1 MINFKDQIF
10 NCKNIIIFSLDKK
23 NFIKAFTRFITF
35 LYKLNIFIF
44 KIFFINKKIEE
55 FSSESKRLNEV
66 FVHFATNKGSHF
78 FSDNIKHSSHGYDA
92 FYEKL
97 FKENRTKNLNIME
110 FGIHH
115 GDSLAALSSYF
126 PNANIVGVD
135 KNPFSTN
142 YKSKRIRTLHCDV
155 SSEKNLE
162 SLSNYLNKDYDYI
175 IDDASHNPIHQK
187 LTLFSMFQNLK
198 SGGIFVI
205 EELNFFQSENNKD
218 DPNQNFLRNLLIDVS
233 KKSETILKSK
243 YNDKIMDFIDDVQDV
258 EINKGVLTYKGVNVS
273 EIAFIKKKI
282 IVMNLMV

>member
-78 FSDNIKHSSHGYDA
+78 FSDNIKHSGHGYDA

-142 YKSKRIRTLHCDV
+142 YKSKKIRTLHCDV

-258 EINKGVLTYKGVNVS
+258 EINKGVLTHKGVNVS
-273 EIAFIKKKI
+273 EIAFIKKK
-282 IVMNLMV
+282 

>member
-55 FSSESKRLNEV
+55 FSVESKRLNEV
-66 FVHFATNKGSHF
+66 FIHFATNKGSYF
-78 FSDNIKHSSHGYDA
+78 FSDNIKHSGHGYDA

-218 DPNQNFLRNLLIDVS
+218 DPNQNFLRNLLIDFS

-258 EINKGVLTYKGVNVS
+258 EINKGVLTHNGVNVS
-273 EIAFIKKKI
+273 EIAFIKKK
-282 IVMNLMV
+282 

>member
-55 FSSESKRLNEV
+55 FSVESTRLNEV
-66 FVHFATNKGSHF
+66 FIHFATNKGSHF
-78 FSDNIKHSSHGYDA
+78 FSNNIKHSGHGYDA

-155 SSEKNLE
+155 SSEKNLA

-243 YNDKIMDFIDDVQDV
+243 YNDKIIDFIDDVQDV
-258 EINKGVLTYKGVNVS
+258 KINKGVLTHKGVNVS
-273 EIAFIKKKI
+273 EIAFIKKK
-282 IVMNLMV
+282 

>member
-23 NFIKAFTRFITF
+23 NFVKAFTRFITF

-55 FSSESKRLNEV
+55 FPVESKRLNEV
-66 FVHFATNKGSHF
+66 FIHFATNKGSHF
-78 FSDNIKHSSHGYDA
+78 FSDNIKHSGHGYDV
-92 FYEKL
+92 FYEKF

-162 SLSNYLNKDYDYI
+162 SLSNYLNKNYDYI

-258 EINKGVLTYKGVNVS
+258 EINKGVLTHKEVNVS
-273 EIAFIKKKI
+273 EIAFIKKK
-282 IVMNLMV
+282 

>member
-55 FSSESKRLNEV
+55 FSVESTRLNEV
-66 FVHFATNKGSHF
+66 FIHFATNKGSHF
-78 FSDNIKHSSHGYDA
+78 FSNNIKHSGHGYDA

-142 YKSKRIRTLHCDV
+142 YRSKRIRTLHCDV
-155 SSEKNLE
+155 SSEKNLA

-243 YNDKIMDFIDDVQDV
+243 YNDKIIDFIDDVQDV
-258 EINKGVLTYKGVNVS
+258 KINKGVLTHKGVNVS
-273 EIAFIKKKI
+273 EIAFIKKK
-282 IVMNLMV
+282 

>member
-55 FSSESKRLNEV
+55 FSVESKRLNEV
-66 FVHFATNKGSHF
+66 FIHFATNKGSHF
-78 FSDNIKHSSHGYDA
+78 FSNNIKHSGHGYDA

-126 PNANIVGVD
+126 PNAKIVGLD
-135 KNPFSTN
+135 KNPFSAN

-218 DPNQNFLRNLLIDVS
+218 DSNQNFLRNLLIDVS

-258 EINKGVLTYKGVNVS
+258 EINKGVLTHKGVNVS
-273 EIAFIKKKI
+273 EIAFIKKK
-282 IVMNLMV
+282 

>member
-23 NFIKAFTRFITF
+23 NFIKAFTRFITL

-55 FSSESKRLNEV
+55 FSVESKRLNEV
-66 FVHFATNKGSHF
+66 FIHFATNKGSHF
-78 FSDNIKHSSHGYDA
+78 FSNNIKHSGHGYDA

-126 PNANIVGVD
+126 PNAKIVGVD
-135 KNPFSTN
+135 KNPFSAN

-273 EIAFIKKKI
+273 EIAFIKKK
-282 IVMNLMV
+282 

>member
-55 FSSESKRLNEV
+55 FPVESKRLNEV
-66 FVHFATNKGSHF
+66 FMHFATNKGSHF
-78 FSDNIKHSSHGYDA
+78 FFDNVKHLGHGYDV
-92 FYEKL
+92 FYEKF

-126 PNANIVGVD
+126 PNAKIVGVD
-135 KNPFSTN
+135 RNPFTIN
-142 YKSKRIRTLHCDV
+142 YKSKKIRTLHCDV

-162 SLSNYLNKDYDYI
+162 NLSNYLNKDYDYI

-187 LTLFSMFQNLK
+187 LTFFSMFKNLK

-205 EELNFFQSENNKD
+205 EELNFFQSETNKD
-218 DPNQNFLRNLLIDVS
+218 NPNHNFLRNLLIDF
-233 KKSETILKSK
+233 SENSEIFLKSK
-243 YNDKIMDFIDDVQDV
+243 YNDKIINFLNTIKKV
-258 EINKGVLTYKGVNVS
+258 EINKGVLTHKGINVS
-273 EIAFIKKKI
+273 EIAFIRKK
-282 IVMNLMV
+282 

>member
-23 NFIKAFTRFITF
+23 NFVKAFTRFITF

-55 FSSESKRLNEV
+55 FSFESKRLNEV

-78 FSDNIKHSSHGYDA
+78 FSDNIKHSGHGYDV
-92 FYEKL
+92 FYEKF

-135 KNPFSTN
+135 RNPFSTN

-162 SLSNYLNKDYDYI
+162 SLSNYLNKNYDYI

-258 EINKGVLTYKGVNVS
+258 KINKGVLTHKGVNVS
-273 EIAFIKKKI
+273 EIAFIKKK
-282 IVMNLMV
+282 

>member
-78 FSDNIKHSSHGYDA
+78 FSDNIKHSGHGYDA

-142 YKSKRIRTLHCDV
+142 YKSKKIRTLHCDV

-218 DPNQNFLRNLLIDVS
+218 DSNQNFLRNLLIDVS

-243 YNDKIMDFIDDVQDV
+243 YNDKIMNFIDDVQDV
-258 EINKGVLTYKGVNVS
+258 EINKGVLTHKGVNVS
-273 EIAFIKKKI
+273 EIAFIKKK
-282 IVMNLMV
+282 

>member
-1 MINFKDQIF
+1 MITLKDQIF
-10 NCKNIIIFSLDKK
+10 NCKNIIIFSLEKK
-23 NFIKAFTRFITF
+23 NFLKAFTRFITF

-44 KIFFINKKIEE
+44 KILFVSKKIKV
-55 FSSESKRLNEV
+55 FPIESKKLNEV
-66 FVHFATNKGSHF
+66 FIHFATNKGSHF
-78 FSDNIKHSSHGYDA
+78 FSDSIKHFGHGYDV

-97 FKENRTKNLNIME
+97 FKGNRTKNLNIME
-110 FGIHH
+110 FGIHQ
-115 GDSLAALSSYF
+115 GASLAALSSYF
-126 PNANIVGVD
+126 PHANIVGVD
-135 KNPFSTN
+135 RNPFSSN

-258 EINKGVLTYKGVNVS
+258 EINKGVLTHNGVNVS
-273 EIAFIKKKI
+273 EIAFIKKK
-282 IVMNLMV
+282 

>member
-1 MINFKDQIF
+1 MINLKDQIF

-55 FSSESKRLNEV
+55 FPVESKRLNEV
-66 FVHFATNKGSHF
+66 FIHFATNKGSHF
-78 FSDNIKHSSHGYDA
+78 FSDNIKHSGHGYDA

-258 EINKGVLTYKGVNVS
+258 EINKGVLTHKGVNVS
-273 EIAFIKKKI
+273 EIAFIKKK
-282 IVMNLMV
+282 

>member
-44 KIFFINKKIEE
+44 KILFISKKIKV
-55 FSSESKRLNEV
+55 FPIESKKLNEV
-66 FVHFATNKGSHF
+66 FIHFATNKGSHF
-78 FSDNIKHSSHGYDA
+78 FSDSIKHFGHGYDV

-115 GDSLAALSSYF
+115 GASLAALSSYF
-126 PNANIVGVD
+126 PHANIVGVD
-135 KNPFSTN
+135 KNPFSSN

-187 LTLFSMFQNLK
+187 LTFFSMFQNLK

-205 EELNFFQSENNKD
+205 EELNFFQSEVNKD

-243 YNDKIMDFIDDVQDV
+243 YNNKIIDFIEDVQDV
-258 EINKGVLTYKGVNVS
+258 EINKGVLTHKGVNVS
-273 EIAFIKKKI
+273 EIAFIKKK
-282 IVMNLMV
+282 

>member
-1 MINFKDQIF
+1 MITLKDQIF
-10 NCKNIIIFSLDKK
+10 NCKNIIIFSLEKK
-23 NFIKAFTRFITF
+23 NFLKAFTRFITF

-44 KIFFINKKIEE
+44 KILFVSKKIKV
-55 FSSESKRLNEV
+55 FPIESKKLNEV
-66 FVHFATNKGSHF
+66 FIHFATNKGSHF
-78 FSDNIKHSSHGYDA
+78 FSDSIKHFGHGYDV

-97 FKENRTKNLNIME
+97 FKGNRTKNLNIME
-110 FGIHH
+110 FGIHQ
-115 GDSLAALSSYF
+115 GASLAALSSYF
-126 PNANIVGVD
+126 PHANIVGVD
-135 KNPFSTN
+135 RNPFSSN

-258 EINKGVLTYKGVNVS
+258 EINKGVLTHKGVNVS
-273 EIAFIKKKI
+273 EIAFIKKK
-282 IVMNLMV
+282 

>member
-23 NFIKAFTRFITF
+23 NFIKAFTRFITL

-55 FSSESKRLNEV
+55 FSVESKRLNEV
-66 FVHFATNKGSHF
+66 FIHFATNKGSHF
-78 FSDNIKHSSHGYDA
+78 FSNNIKHSGHGYDA

-142 YKSKRIRTLHCDV
+142 YKSKKIRTLHCDV

-218 DPNQNFLRNLLIDVS
+218 DSNQNFLRNLLIDVS

-243 YNDKIMDFIDDVQDV
+243 YNDKIMNFIDDVQDV
-258 EINKGVLTYKGVNVS
+258 EINKGVLTHKGVNVS
-273 EIAFIKKKI
+273 EIAFIKKK
-282 IVMNLMV
+282 

>member
-55 FSSESKRLNEV
+55 FSVESKRLNEV
-66 FVHFATNKGSHF
+66 FIHFATNKGSHF
-78 FSDNIKHSSHGYDA
+78 FSNNIKHSGHGYDA

-142 YKSKRIRTLHCDV
+142 YRSKRIRTLHCDV
-155 SSEKNLE
+155 SSEKNLA

-233 KKSETILKSK
+233 KKSQTILKSK
-243 YNDKIMDFIDDVQDV
+243 YNDKIIDFIDDVQDV
-258 EINKGVLTYKGVNVS
+258 KINKGVLTHKGVNVS
-273 EIAFIKKKI
+273 EIAFIKKK
-282 IVMNLMV
+282 

>member
-55 FSSESKRLNEV
+55 FSVESTRLNEV
-66 FVHFATNKGSHF
+66 FIHFATNKGSHF
-78 FSDNIKHSSHGYDA
+78 FSNNIKHSGHGYDA

-142 YKSKRIRTLHCDV
+142 YRSKRIRTLHCDV
-155 SSEKNLE
+155 SSEKNLA

-243 YNDKIMDFIDDVQDV
+243 YNDKIMDFIDDVQNV
-258 EINKGVLTYKGVNVS
+258 EINKGVLTHKEVNVS
-273 EIAFIKKKI
+273 EIAFIKKK
-282 IVMNLMV
+282 

>member
-23 NFIKAFTRFITF
+23 NFIKAFTRFITL

-55 FSSESKRLNEV
+55 FSVESKRLNEV
-66 FVHFATNKGSHF
+66 FIHFATNKGSHF
-78 FSDNIKHSSHGYDA
+78 FSNNIKHSGHGYDA

-126 PNANIVGVD
+126 PNAKIVGVD
-135 KNPFSTN
+135 KNPFSAN

-198 SGGIFVI
+198 SGGIFVT

-273 EIAFIKKKI
+273 EIAFIKKK
-282 IVMNLMV
+282 

>member
-78 FSDNIKHSSHGYDA
+78 FSDNIKHSGHGYDA

-126 PNANIVGVD
+126 PNAKIVGVD
-135 KNPFSTN
+135 KNPFSAN

-155 SSEKNLE
+155 SSEKNLD

-258 EINKGVLTYKGVNVS
+258 EINKGVLTHKGVNVS
-273 EIAFIKKKI
+273 EIAFIKKK
-282 IVMNLMV
+282 

>member
-1 MINFKDQIF
+1 M
-10 NCKNIIIFSLDKK
+10 DKK
-23 NFIKAFTRFITF
+23 NFFKAFTRIITF
-35 LYKLNIFIF
+35 LYKLNIFIL
-44 KIFFINKKIEE
+44 KILFINKKIKE
-55 FSSESKRLNEV
+55 FPIESKTLNEV
-66 FVHFATNKGSHF
+66 FIHFATNKGSHF
-78 FSDNIKHSSHGYDA
+78 FSDNIKHSGHGYDA
-92 FYEKL
+92 FYEKF

-135 KNPFSTN
+135 RNPFSTN

-258 EINKGVLTYKGVNVS
+258 EINKGVLTHKEVNVS
-273 EIAFIKKKI
+273 EIAFIKKK
-282 IVMNLMV
+282 

>member
-55 FSSESKRLNEV
+55 FSVESTRLNEV
-66 FVHFATNKGSHF
+66 FIHFATNKGSHF
-78 FSDNIKHSSHGYDA
+78 FSNNIKHSGHGYDA

-155 SSEKNLE
+155 SSEKNLA

-233 KKSETILKSK
+233 KKSKTILKSK

-258 EINKGVLTYKGVNVS
+258 EINKGVLTHKEVNVS
-273 EIAFIKKKI
+273 EIAFIKKK
-282 IVMNLMV
+282 

>member
-55 FSSESKRLNEV
+55 FPVESKRLNEV
-66 FVHFATNKGSHF
+66 FIHFATNKGSHF
-78 FSDNIKHSSHGYDA
+78 FSDNIKHSGHGYDA

-162 SLSNYLNKDYDYI
+162 SLSNYLNKNYDYI

-243 YNDKIMDFIDDVQDV
+243 YNDKIIDFIDDVQDV
-258 EINKGVLTYKGVNVS
+258 EINKGVLTHKGVNVS
-273 EIAFIKKKI
+273 EIAFIKKK
-282 IVMNLMV
+282 

>member
-35 LYKLNIFIF
+35 LYKLSIFIF

-55 FSSESKRLNEV
+55 FSVESKRLNEV
-66 FVHFATNKGSHF
+66 FIHFATNKGSHF
-78 FSDNIKHSSHGYDA
+78 FSNNIKHSGHGYDA

-142 YKSKRIRTLHCDV
+142 YRSKRIRTLHCDV
-155 SSEKNLE
+155 SSEKNLA

-233 KKSETILKSK
+233 KKSKTILKSK

-258 EINKGVLTYKGVNVS
+258 EINKGVLTHKEVNVS
-273 EIAFIKKKI
+273 EIAFIKKK
-282 IVMNLMV
+282 

>member
-35 LYKLNIFIF
+35 LYKVNIFIF

-55 FSSESKRLNEV
+55 FPVESKRLNEV
-66 FVHFATNKGSHF
+66 FIHFTTNKGSHF
-78 FSDNIKHSSHGYDA
+78 FSDNIKHSGHGYDA

-243 YNDKIMDFIDDVQDV
+243 YNNKIIDFIEDVQDV
-258 EINKGVLTYKGVNVS
+258 EINKGVLTHKGVNVS
-273 EIAFIKKKI
+273 EIAFIKKK
-282 IVMNLMV
+282 

>member
-35 LYKLNIFIF
+35 LYKLSIFIF

-55 FSSESKRLNEV
+55 FAVESKRLNEV
-66 FVHFATNKGSHF
+66 FIHFATNKGSHF
-78 FSDNIKHSSHGYDA
+78 FSNNIKHSGHGYDA

-155 SSEKNLE
+155 SSEKNLA

-258 EINKGVLTYKGVNVS
+258 EINKGVLTHKEVNVS
-273 EIAFIKKKI
+273 EIAFIKKK
-282 IVMNLMV
+282 